1 MPYAVL
7 AGAQIAVGAAAIFA
21 RYALGGA
28 GPLAVSAARLAI
40 AAVILLGVTALRG
53 KRARVSLTRGQQGI
67 LALAGLALAA
77 HFATWIWS
85 LEYTSVAVSLLLV
98 TTTPIWTAI
107 YDAVFRKRRLSAL
120 ALAAFAGGAI
130 GIVLVVGRSATAS
143 PPFAGHEALGAL
155 LALAGSLFVAAYLL
169 LVREVRAELDTL
181 TIVRHTFAWAAVAL
195 IAAAAVARQPLP
207 PLTDVRPWLGILAMA
222 LVSQLLG
229 HTALNASLRWF
240 SPSAVAFATLLEPLI
255 AAALAFA
262 LFGEALTATAL
273 IGGLILLASVAV
285 VMKEERFDLD
295 GT

>member
-85 LEYTSVAVSLLLV
+85 LEYTSVAVSVLLV